1 MKDVRSTI
9 FCLIAETSGV
19 GIETIH
25 PDTTIK
31 ALGVAS
37 LDAIEMLF
45 RIEEIFDIQLND
57 RDVDLKSATAAAL
70 VEAVERALGKGS
82 GQPVATLAG

>member
-1 MKDVRSTI
+1 M
-9 FCLIAETSGV
+9 IAETAGV
-19 GIETIH
+19 GLEKIQ
-25 PDTTIK
+25 PDTTIR

-45 RIEEIFDIQLND
+45 RIEEQFDIQLND
-57 RDVDLKSATAAAL
+57 RDVDLKAATATAL
-70 VEAVERALGKGS
+70 VKAVERALDKGT